1 LLPSIVTVQQFG
13 TEENMYNKKDIENAV
28 RANQVPSGMVD
39 ETDFVNTLQQVNDLL
54 KETDFTTTAG
64 RMTLGLKLINLA
76 CGENDEVDTNKAI
89 NVIISMSSHIAQL
102 ISTLSSLKGL
112 DMKKYFDNYQEEFLN
127 ALVEKPILPYY
138 DE

>member
-1 LLPSIVTVQQFG
+1 
-13 TEENMYNKKDIENAV
+13 MYNKKDIENAI
-28 RANQVPSGMVD
+28 RDNQVPSGMVD

-64 RMTLGLKLINLA
+64 RMTLGLKLINLTCA
-76 CGENDEVDTNKAI
+76 ENDKVDTNKAI
-89 NVIISMSSHIAQL
+89 NVIISMSSHISQL
-102 ISTLSSLKGL
+102 ISTLSSLKGI
-112 DMKKYFDNYQEEFLN
+112 DMRKYFDNYQEEFLN